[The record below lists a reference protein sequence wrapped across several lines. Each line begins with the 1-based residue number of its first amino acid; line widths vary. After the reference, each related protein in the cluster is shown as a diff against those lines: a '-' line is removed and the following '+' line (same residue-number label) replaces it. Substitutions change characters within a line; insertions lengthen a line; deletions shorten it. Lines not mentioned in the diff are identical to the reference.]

1 MVNICLVDSVCM
13 WFGDESFAKEREKSK
28 SRPEVRVCW
37 VHVSV
42 LKGDVVSSQPWAEL
56 LYFTQQLDPNQ
67 LLHGPEITET
77 TLRGSKPEL

>member
-42 LKGDVVSSQPWAEL
+42 LKGDVVSSQP
-56 LYFTQQLDPNQ
+56 
-67 LLHGPEITET
+67 
-77 TLRGSKPEL
+77 

>member
-67 LLHGPEITET
+67 LLLLASVQNPSCS
-77 TLRGSKPEL
+77 RSKPL